1 MKIVLFM
8 TKVSSFVQG
17 TQYNDIFN
25 FRAWVRGDVKLEL
38 LHFFDRANLSIINND
53 ILVKYCYI
61 ILKYLILICIFY
73 NIAKNRYKQYQKQS
87 KKYDIIP

>member
-1 MKIVLFM
+1 MKIVLFT

-38 LHFFDRANLSIINND
+38 LHFFDRA
-53 ILVKYCYI
+53 
-61 ILKYLILICIFY
+61 
-73 NIAKNRYKQYQKQS
+73 KNRYKQYQKQS
-87 KKYDIIP
+87 KNMILSLEYCL